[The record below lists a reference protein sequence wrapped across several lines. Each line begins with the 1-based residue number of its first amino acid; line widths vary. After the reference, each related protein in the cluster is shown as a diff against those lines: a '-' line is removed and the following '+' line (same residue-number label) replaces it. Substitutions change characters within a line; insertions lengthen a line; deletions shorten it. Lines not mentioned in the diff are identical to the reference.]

1 MPVFV
6 PEPLE
11 PGRYG
16 AADGE
21 PVRISRVACTLV
33 QVVARRDGAAALAE
47 ALHTTFG
54 LSLPPP
60 GHAATAGALRAL
72 WMQPQG
78 WLIQAPADAD
88 AGLPEGLARA
98 CAGVASVV
106 EQSDGRAVFILA
118 GAQARAVLARLCR
131 LDLHPR
137 VFAVGQVAATPLGGL
152 AALLHQTGAAPA
164 YEMIVAASYARAFGR
179 MLASAAAP
187 LGYEVV

>member
-1 MPVFV
+1 MFV

-21 PVRISRVACTLV
+21 PVRIGRVACTLV
-33 QVVARRDGAAALAE
+33 QVMARRDNAAALAE
-47 ALHTTFG
+47 ALQTVFSLT
-54 LSLPPP
+54 LPPP
-60 GHAATAGALRAL
+60 GRAASAGALRAL

-88 AGLPEGLARA
+88 AGLLEGLARA
-98 CAGVASVV
+98 CVGMASVV
-106 EQSDGRAVFILA
+106 DQSDGRAVFSLA
-118 GAQARAVLARLCR
+118 GGQARGVLARLCR

-152 AALLHQTGAAPA
+152 AALLHQTGAGPE
-164 YEMIVAASYARAFGR
+164 YQLIVAASYARAFGR
-179 MLASAAAP
+179 MLATAAAP